1 MGGRCYLEFWKRQP
15 RIISLEAQ
23 VQEDVGGVGCVC
35 VVYRGHAHNII
46 GRICRAGPEDKCDDR
61 QIRMRK
67 QTVA

>member
-1 MGGRCYLEFWKRQP
+1 MLPWVLEKTAKNYIPRGTGTGRCGR
-15 RIISLEAQ
+15 
-23 VQEDVGGVGCVC
+23 GGVCVC
-35 VVYRGHAHNII
+35 VVYRGHAYNII